1 MFGWAWY
8 SGKAMRE
15 SSKKIS
21 ETRAT
26 YAAESGRRRL
36 VRNPMRNIRTA
47 AKMIVRAHER
57 AFKELEKF

>member
-1 MFGWAWY
+1 
-8 SGKAMRE
+8 MRDP
-15 SSKKIS
+15 SKKIS